1 MWKSPSNEDWYLSFG
16 KPGCQGLFM
25 PELRFCAP
33 DIRQVCLF
41 KKEFLFSDLGET
53 FLETKVERIGM

>member
-1 MWKSPSNEDWYLSFG
+1 
-16 KPGCQGLFM
+16 M

-53 FLETKVERIGM
+53 FLETKVERIGI